1 MTEGVNLSSTFTKDL
16 IRYKSDLPELA
27 LLKYEAQ
34 GLVERVGVEIL
45 LSRTKQNLTQKEL
58 AKRARVDQGDISRIE
73 NGEVS
78 ATIFTLGKIFSVLK
92 LDFETLTADQ
102 RRKLEAP
109 PILKVKKAKKVNPSI
124 KTQTRSVHAL
134 TNNSQAPRAVA
145 KKAAS
150 SAKRKRV
157 AR

>member
-1 MTEGVNLSSTFTKDL
+1 MTEGVKLSSTFTKDL
-16 IRYKSDLPELA
+16 VRYKSDLSELA

-102 RRKLEAP
+102 RKK
-109 PILKVKKAKKVNPSI
+109 LKVAPESPVKTAKKP
-124 KTQTRSVHAL
+124 T
-134 TNNSQAPRAVA
+134 VA
-145 KKAAS
+145 
-150 SAKRKRV
+150 AKRKRV